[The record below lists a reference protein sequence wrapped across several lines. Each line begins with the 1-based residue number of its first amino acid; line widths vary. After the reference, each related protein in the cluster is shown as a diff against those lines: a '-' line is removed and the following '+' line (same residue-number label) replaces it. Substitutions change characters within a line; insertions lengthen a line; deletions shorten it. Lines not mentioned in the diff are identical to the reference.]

1 MSLRVRPLV
10 LASSLLPIA
19 ILVACGLS
27 SSPASAV
34 VDSGVD
40 TDGNGSTTSDDGAT
54 QADAAVDS
62 SSSSVTDAP
71 ADVDKSATC
80 AATFGTA
87 LTAAFGRIDGTVVAV
102 VPPND
107 QMCAAPNSTHL
118 VIQVKMGGA
127 VYRLV
132 VDVLSNTAPTDVYFY
147 EMDAPLP
154 VGDAGGVW
162 ADGWH
167 TGIDLDYV
175 TTLNIHSTPFVA
187 MHEADL
193 VAKIT
198 SEIDLGA
205 KISIFA
211 TSGSTEPDSA
221 HLVHRNLT
229 NQDGAIVIHPDA
241 ATPHWM
247 LMRFNEQSF

>member
-10 LASSLLPIA
+10 VASSLLPIA
-19 ILVACGLS
+19 ILVACGAS
-27 SSPASAV
+27 SSPPSSAA
-34 VDSGVD
+34 DSGVD
-40 TDGNGSTTSDDGAT
+40 TDANGTGTSDDGST
-54 QADAAVDS
+54 QADAAADAS
-62 SSSSVTDAP
+62 SSAMDAP

-87 LTAAFGRIDGTVVAV
+87 LTAGFARIDGTVVAV

-107 QMCAAPNSTHL
+107 QACAAPNSTHL

-132 VDVLSNTAPTDVYFY
+132 VDVLSNVAPPDVYFY
-147 EMDAPLP
+147 EMDAPLS
-154 VGDAGGVW
+154 AGGAW

-167 TGIDLDYV
+167 TGVSLDYV
-175 TTLNIHSTPFVA
+175 TTLNVHSTPFVA
-187 MHEADL
+187 MKEADL

-211 TSGSTEPDSA
+211 TAGTTEPDSA
-221 HLVHRNLT
+221 HLVHRNVT
-229 NQDGAIVIHPDA
+229 NQDGAIVIHPDTG
-241 ATPHWM
+241 TPHWM